1 MTDWFDAEKHA
12 DHALEWFDRGR
23 WAEAESE
30 LRKALSLNPNQ
41 AEWHFNLGLTLE
53 ATGRD
58 AEALVSYEHSIE
70 LTPEHIDP
78 ILAAGMA
85 CNRLGQFANAD
96 RWFRRALKLDDRS
109 DQAYAGLI
117 ESQYRQGQHEDA
129 ETSFYL
135 AQQAL
140 EQPSASCLSAMA
152 ESLFQRGVYDRAGWC
167 LREALRLEPQMPRLR
182 GRLASVLAATGKPH
196 RALQMYLRELQDD
209 PGNIDTLHDYGEL
222 LLDLGRL
229 PEAAEKY
236 RRILELEP
244 ANVAAH
250 HQLGRIA
257 MDGDNFEQGH
267 LEFEL
272 VYKLDSRFPHIRL
285 TLAEA
290 LLKRG
295 RQEQARQ
302 LLLEQLDLLKAAQE
316 DEGASEKQSDDS
328 KSSDIDSVELA
339 SLLLEAALPK
349 PAVRLFEKAIEQ
361 YGENP
366 GLLRKLALT
375 KFQTGDRAGGVS
387 ISRRVIRIDPECLTS
402 IHNLALAALE
412 EDRLMTAAGW
422 VRRGLKIERHDDG
435 LRRLRAQLWMALATA
450 FFRRLWRGLRN
461 RSP

>member
-12 DHALEWFDRGR
+12 DQALEWFERGR

-53 ATGRD
+53 ACGRD

-70 LTPEHIDP
+70 LTPEQTEP
-78 ILAAGMA
+78 LLAAGMA
-85 CNRLGQFANAD
+85 CNRLGQFVNAET
-96 RWFRRALKLDDRS
+96 WFRRSLKLDEGS
-109 DQAYAGLI
+109 DQTYAGLI
-117 ESQYRQGQHEDA
+117 ECQSRRGLHEEA
-129 ETSFYL
+129 ETTFYL

-140 EQPSASCLSAMA
+140 EQPGAYCLSAVA
-152 ESLFQRGVYDRAGWC
+152 ESLFQRHVYERAGWC

-182 GRLASVLAATGKPH
+182 GRLAAVLAATGKPH

-209 PGNIDTLHDYGEL
+209 PGNIDTLHDYGDL
-222 LLDLGRL
+222 LLDLGRF
-229 PEAAEKY
+229 PEAIEKY

-250 HQLGRIA
+250 HRLGRIA
-257 MDGDNFEQGH
+257 MDAGNFEQSH

-272 VYKLDSRFPHIRL
+272 VYKLDSKFPRIRL

-290 LLKRG
+290 LLKRN

-302 LLLEQLDLLKAAQE
+302 LLLEQLDLYKATQE
-316 DEGASEKQSDDS
+316 DDGTSEKQSGDS
-328 KSSDIDSVELA
+328 ANPDIDSIELA
-339 SLLLEAALPK
+339 TLLLEAALPK
-349 PAVRLFEKAIEQ
+349 PAVRLFEKAIER

-366 GLLRKLALT
+366 ELLRNLALT

-387 ISRRVIRIDPECLTS
+387 ISRRVIRIDPECLSS

-422 VRRGLKIERHDDG
+422 IRKGLKIKRQDDD
-435 LRRLRAQLWMALATA
+435 LRRLRARLWMAMATA
-450 FFRRLWRGLRN
+450 FFRRLWRNLRKAQD
-461 RSP
+461 